1 MQLEQAQSHP
11 YYDISTSPLG
21 KDPFLVS
28 YTELALVKA
37 RHNFYFVIVLNCDI
51 QFYFNY
57 CTVDSGAPYI
67 WILEERGPRS

>member
-1 MQLEQAQSHP
+1 LS
-11 YYDISTSPLG
+11 
-21 KDPFLVS
+21 
-28 YTELALVKA
+28 TELTLVKA